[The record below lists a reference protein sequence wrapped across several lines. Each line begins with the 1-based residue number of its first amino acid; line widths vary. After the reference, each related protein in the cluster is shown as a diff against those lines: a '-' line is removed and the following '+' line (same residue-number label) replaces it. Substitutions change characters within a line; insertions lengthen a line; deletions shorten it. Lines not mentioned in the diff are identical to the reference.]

1 MSLQA
6 KHIVQSMSRRGNCYD
21 NAVVESFFGTF
32 KSDTIR
38 IMPIRDLEQLAKE
51 LADYTKYYNEVRI
64 KSTLGYKSPLE
75 YRKYNGFDFL

>member
-1 MSLQA
+1 
-6 KHIVQSMSRRGNCYD
+6 
-21 NAVVESFFGTF
+21 
-32 KSDTIR
+32 
-38 IMPIRDLEQLAKE
+38 MPIRDLEQLAKE